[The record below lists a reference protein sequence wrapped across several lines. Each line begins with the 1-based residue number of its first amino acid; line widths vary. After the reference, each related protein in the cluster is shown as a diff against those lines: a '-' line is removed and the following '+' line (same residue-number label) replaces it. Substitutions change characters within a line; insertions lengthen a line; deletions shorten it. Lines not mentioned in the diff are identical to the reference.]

1 MGGHF
6 YIGPSSRYRWSR
18 CPGQPKLLKRMLAD
32 GFKPGTNDAA
42 EEGTLGHE
50 IGAAMLQCE
59 VATMHGAATW
69 TNGNGELAELVDGYV
84 DRARTDTKGADNVW
98 VEEELDLSEA
108 YGLEGAFGTGDL
120 IWTKAGTL
128 YVRDAKFGRVAV
140 NAKGN
145 QQLITY
151 GLGALDYCRML
162 GIEVDSAVLSID
174 QPRGGG
180 LSHWEISVADL
191 EKERAPLQAQ
201 VVAVRDPHAELIP
214 GPVQCTNCPCLGDC
228 PKVKELAYETRRY
241 LMGEEGPEQYS
252 TAVVLAAWA
261 KRVVDSTKKAMT
273 DGYELPGYKLVK
285 GRAAAAKW
293 LPKAAE
299 GLVGFFDADTET
311 IYKPQELKTPAQ
323 LRKLIG
329 KDEAG
334 HKLIDELS
342 RRGSPSTAIA
352 LETDARPAIT
362 KDDPMSDFDE
372 V

>member
-1 MGGHF
+1 MGCHF

-18 CPGQPKLLKRMLAD
+18 CPGQPELLKRMLAD

-50 IGAAMLQCE
+50 ISATLLGNPGAGI
-59 VATMHGAATW
+59 HGASQW
-69 TNGNGELAELVDGYV
+69 TNGNDELAELVDGYV
-84 DRARTDTKGADNVW
+84 DRASTDIKGADNVW
-98 VEEELDLSEA
+98 IEEELDLSEA

-120 IWTKAGTL
+120 IWTKGSTL

-145 QQLITY
+145 EQLITY
-151 GLGALDYCRML
+151 GLGALDYCSML
-162 GIEVDSAVLSID
+162 GVEVDSVVLSID

-180 LSHWEISVADL
+180 LSHWEISVEDL

-201 VVAVRDPHAELIP
+201 VAAVQDEQAELVP
-214 GPVQCTNCPCLGDC
+214 GPVQCSNCPCLEDC

-241 LMGEEGPEQYS
+241 LQTEEGPEQYS
-252 TAVVLAAWA
+252 TALVLAAWA

-293 LPKAAE
+293 IPEAVE
-299 GLVGFFDADTET
+299 RLVDTFDAET

-329 KDEAG
+329 KDEEG
-334 HKLIDELS
+334 HKLIDEVS
-342 RRGSPSTAIA
+342 RRGSPSTTIA

-362 KDDPMSDFDE
+362 RDDPMSDFDE